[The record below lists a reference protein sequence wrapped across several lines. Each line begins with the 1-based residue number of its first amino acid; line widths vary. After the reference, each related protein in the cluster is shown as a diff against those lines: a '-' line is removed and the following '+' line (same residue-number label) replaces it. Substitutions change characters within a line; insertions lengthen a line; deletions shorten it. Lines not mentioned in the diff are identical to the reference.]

1 MHGDAL
7 KDLYGLG
14 QIQPADRTE
23 VGDKAYYLGL
33 LEQRGFPVVPGV
45 VVGARVLRRFL
56 SSLDWQEPLFAD
68 LPDSSLH
75 VDVDRPQQLQ
85 AIAQTIR
92 QSILSTPLW
101 DDWLAGVEAQVRQWQ
116 SPMVI
121 VRPSLGLAAGLD
133 PTFSGRMRGLLG
145 SQICEANRG
154 AIALAL
160 RLVWAELFRAKSLF
174 VWQRSRLQLHQ
185 LHLGVLIQP
194 ICDGVAAGTACVSP
208 TNCEIQSIWG
218 LGTAL
223 TWGELVPDRFLFTNP
238 PVSQESAAEAT
249 VNRKLLPVVRQVHPK
264 PYCYRLCQESSA
276 SVPSSLRSSASAL
289 RIELLEPSQQH
300 QSSLS
305 DSQLQALLALSH
317 QIQQTLGSSVDLEWT
332 LGPLESGE
340 LPQFQLTQL
349 NVVFPRAVGTAPGSS
364 IATTVLAIDAQET
377 NAQETNAQAT
387 EPLPLC
393 GLAAATGRVSA
404 EVWVVEDV
412 NQLPPNFPAGQ
423 LLVMSHVPPRW
434 LGLIQRAG
442 GIVTEQG
449 GMTSHGAILAREL
462 GIPAV
467 VGVAGV
473 TQILRTGEWV
483 TVDGDRGLIHRLPVA
498 PNEFQETRYPELA
511 PVSTSD
517 LDAPGASPLPRTHT
531 KLLLALGHAADLNTL
546 TNLPSEGVGLLR
558 AEHLLMPLLHQ
569 WSSQTRREGTIP
581 QGERARAEIS
591 ANRTGAFPAEFG
603 KEVAEE
609 VAEAIA
615 QKILPIAAAFAP
627 RPVFYRSL
635 DVRSQDFLGAFS
647 SSQPG
652 SPEPNPTLGM
662 HGAFSYKN
670 SPAWFEAELLALRQ
684 VQQAGYANLRLILP
698 FVRGVEEVRFCRQRT
713 LEAGLWNAPDF
724 QLWSMAEVPSVLFL
738 LPELVQA
745 GVQGIAIGSNDL
757 AQLLLA
763 ADRDLPHLS
772 EAFPPRHP
780 AVQRAIRHLVQT
792 ARQLGIP
799 CTLCGELPSQHLDL
813 VEEWVR
819 WGITALCVAPGAA
832 RSVQWAIARAETVIA
847 ERELLG

>member
-7 KDLYGLG
+7 KDLYGLE
-14 QIQPADRTE
+14 QIQPTDRAE

-33 LEQRGFPVVPGV
+33 LQQRGFPVVPGF

-75 VDVDRPQQLQ
+75 VDVDRPQQLR

-92 QSILSTPLW
+92 QSILSAPLW
-101 DDWLAGVEAQVRQWQ
+101 DDWLAVIEAQVQQWQ

-145 SQICEANRG
+145 SQMCGANRG

-160 RLVWAELFRAKSLF
+160 RLVWADLFRAKSLF

-185 LHLGVLIQP
+185 LHLGLLIQP
-194 ICDGVAAGTACVSP
+194 IWDGVAAGTACVSP
-208 TNCEIQSIWG
+208 TSCEIQSIWG

-223 TWGELVPDRFLFTNP
+223 TWGELVPDRFLFANP
-238 PVSQESAAEAT
+238 PVSQEPATEEA

-264 PYCYRLCQESSA
+264 PYCYRLCQESTA
-276 SVPSSLRSSASAL
+276 SVLSSLRCSASAL

-305 DSQLQALLALSH
+305 ESQLQALLELSH
-317 QIQQTLGSSVDLEWT
+317 QVQQTLGSSIDLEWT
-332 LGPLESGE
+332 LGPLESSAR
-340 LPQFQLTQL
+340 PQFQLTQL
-349 NVVFPRAVGTAPGSS
+349 NVLFPRAVGTALGSPA
-364 IATTVLAIDAQET
+364 ATTVLATHAQAT
-377 NAQETNAQAT
+377 NAQATNAQAT
-387 EPLPLC
+387 EPLPLR
-393 GLAAATGRVSA
+393 GLAAAKGQVSA
-404 EVWVVEDV
+404 QVWVVEDV
-412 NQLPPNFPAGQ
+412 NQVPPDFPAGQ

-434 LGLIQRAG
+434 LGLMQRAG
-442 GIVTEQG
+442 GIVTERG
-449 GMTSHGAILAREL
+449 GMTSHGAIWAREL

-473 TQILRTGEWV
+473 TQILRTGEWIK
-483 TVDGDRGLIHRLPVA
+483 VDGDRGLIHRLPVA
-498 PNEFQETRYPELA
+498 PDEFQEARYPELA
-511 PVSTSD
+511 PVSRFD
-517 LDAPGASPLPRTHT
+517 LDVPTTSPIPRTRT
-531 KLLLALGHAADLNTL
+531 KLLLALGHAADVNTL
-546 TNLPSEGVGLLR
+546 ANLPSEGVGLLR

-569 WSSQTRREGTIP
+569 WGSQIKRKGATPRDGISHELPGALPEAWIEERLEESS
-581 QGERARAEIS
+581 
-591 ANRTGAFPAEFG
+591 
-603 KEVAEE
+603 KD

-635 DVRSQDFLGAFS
+635 DVRSQDLLGAFS

-662 HGAFSYKN
+662 HGTFSYKN
-670 SPAWFEAELLALRQ
+670 SPAWFDAELLALRQ
-684 VQQAGYANLRLILP
+684 VQQAGYTHIRLILP
-698 FVRGVEEVRFCRQRT
+698 FVRGVEEVHFCRQRA
-713 LEAGLWNAPDF
+713 LAAGLWDTPDF
-724 QLWSMAEVPSVLFL
+724 QLWIMAEVPSVLFL
-738 LPELVQA
+738 LPELAQA

-799 CTLCGELPSQHLDL
+799 CMLCGELPGQHLDL
-813 VEEWVR
+813 IEEWVR
-819 WGITALCVAPGAA
+819 WGVTALCVAPGAA
-832 RSVQWAIARAETVIA
+832 RSVQWAIARAETVIT